1 MHFLYKKR
9 ATKMRKNALQ
19 LILFLL
25 LLPAALWAQEEDLVR
40 EDLAANDS
48 LGLIHDMDSLLTA
61 DTLRL
66 EWPENVQER
75 IEKML
80 QHPMFQTSQV
90 GIMVYDLTDDSV
102 IYKHNERQLMRP
114 ASTMKL
120 VTAITALDCL
130 GGSYQ
135 LKTQLRYSGTIDEN
149 TLNGNL
155 YCIGGLDPRFN
166 GDDMRAFAESIRK
179 MGIDTIRGT
188 IVADLSMKDKDLFG
202 EGWCWD
208 DKNPTL
214 TPLLINRKDNFIYAF
229 MEQLEK
235 AGIYLDTS
243 TDEHTTPHG
252 TFELCTRSHSIDQIL
267 MRMMKKS
274 DNLYAEALFYQIASL
289 QGGRYA
295 SAKHAATLIRRLIS
309 KVGLNASNYK
319 IADGSGLS
327 LYNYLTPELEV
338 ALLKY
343 AWQNQNIYNHLYT
356 SLPIAGQDG
365 TLQNRMRGT
374 HAAGN
379 VRAKT
384 GTVTAVSSL
393 AGYCTS
399 ANGHEL
405 CFSIINNGLISTS
418 KGRTFQDRICKALC
432 EP

>member
-25 LLPAALWAQEEDLVR
+25 LLPAALWAQEEDLIR
-40 EDLAANDS
+40 EDLAASDS

-188 IVADLSMKDKDLFG
+188 IVADLSMKDKDPFG
-202 EGWCWD
+202 E
-208 DKNPTL
+208 
-214 TPLLINRKDNFIYAF
+214 RF
-229 MEQLEK
+229 
-235 AGIYLDTS
+235 
-243 TDEHTTPHG
+243 
-252 TFELCTRSHSIDQIL
+252 
-267 MRMMKKS
+267 
-274 DNLYAEALFYQIASL
+274 
-289 QGGRYA
+289 
-295 SAKHAATLIRRLIS
+295 
-309 KVGLNASNYK
+309 
-319 IADGSGLS
+319 
-327 LYNYLTPELEV
+327 
-338 ALLKY
+338 
-343 AWQNQNIYNHLYT
+343 
-356 SLPIAGQDG
+356 
-365 TLQNRMRGT
+365 
-374 HAAGN
+374 
-379 VRAKT
+379 
-384 GTVTAVSSL
+384 VT
-393 AGYCTS
+393 C
-399 ANGHEL
+399 
-405 CFSIINNGLISTS
+405 
-418 KGRTFQDRICKALC
+418 
-432 EP
+432 